1 MKRKTTKEILAES
14 FRELAENRPVDKITI
29 QEIVD
34 NCNYSPATFYRHF
47 KDKYDLIAWDYVH
60 RTTEIMNKIGK
71 DKYEWK
77 DTIWDAMAFYQKNKE
92 YIQNLL
98 KNTSG
103 HDAFVRYMSEANIDH
118 FSKYIL
124 KLSGQKQLDRD
135 IAIYVRVYCSGTTQT
150 FCEWLLGNI
159 KCDPDHLADLFEKA
173 LPAPLHD
180 ILYVK

>member
-34 NCNYSPATFYRHF
+34 NCDFSPATFYRHF
-47 KDKYDLIAWDYVH
+47 GDKYDLIAWDYVH

-71 DKYEWK
+71 DEYEWK
-77 DTIWDAMAFYQKNKE
+77 DTLWDGMVFYLNNKE
-92 YIQNLL
+92 YIRNLI

-118 FSKYIL
+118 LTKYIL
-124 KLSGQKQLDRD
+124 KLSGQKQLDD
-135 IAIYVRVYCSGTTQT
+135 DTAIHIRVYCCGTVQT
-150 FCEWLLGNI
+150 ICEWILDNI
-159 KCDPDHLADLFEKA
+159 KCDPDHLAALFEQA
-173 LPAPLHD
+173 LPPPLGR
-180 ILYVK
+180 ILYG

>member
-34 NCNYSPATFYRHF
+34 NCDFSPATFYRHF

-71 DKYEWK
+71 DEYEWK
-77 DTIWDAMAFYQKNKE
+77 DTLWDAMEFYLKNKE
-92 YIQNLL
+92 YIRNLI

-118 FSKYIL
+118 LTKYIL
-124 KLSGQKQLDRD
+124 KLSGQKQLDD
-135 IAIYVRVYCSGTTQT
+135 DTAVHVRVYCCGMVQT
-150 FCEWLLGNI
+150 VCEWLLDNI
-159 KCDPDHLADLFEKA
+159 KCNPDHLADLFEQA
-173 LPAPLHD
+173 LPPPLSR
-180 ILYVK
+180 ILYG